1 MDILDIINMFLEVIN
16 ANPLIA
22 QLWPIVLFSIFK
34 CICDTLVHLS
44 NVIIILIYIIL
55 STKFDLPPIQLKGR
69 AIVLKAIDCLIKRK

>member
-44 NVIIILIYIIL
+44 NVIIILIYN
-55 STKFDLPPIQLKGR
+55 PIY
-69 AIVLKAIDCLIKRK
+69 